1 MIRETIR
8 SRGVGGGDN
17 GRARSERPGLP
28 AYLTCGRERVE
39 GWEVGSGG
47 LHNGVDAVRATCVY
61 LCTPECVRTLPLAL
75 RALATQEY
83 VSDFS
88 GASTPLLSTSSSTV
102 CVLTKRAYLRPS
114 RQPGIEG

>member
-1 MIRETIR
+1 M
-8 SRGVGGGDN
+8 
-17 GRARSERPGLP
+17 
-28 AYLTCGRERVE
+28 E

-83 VSDFS
+83 VSDDSS
-88 GASTPLLSTSSSTV
+88 GASTLYLLEH
-102 CVLTKRAYLRPS
+102 CVIDNQEGVPS
-114 RQPGIEG
+114 AFPPAGHRGLGWEGESGGNDGR

>member
-1 MIRETIR
+1 M
-8 SRGVGGGDN
+8 
-17 GRARSERPGLP
+17 
-28 AYLTCGRERVE
+28 E

-83 VSDFS
+83 VSDDSS
-88 GASTPLLSTSSSTV
+88 GASTLYLLEH
-102 CVLTKRAYLRPS
+102 CV
-114 RQPGIEG
+114 